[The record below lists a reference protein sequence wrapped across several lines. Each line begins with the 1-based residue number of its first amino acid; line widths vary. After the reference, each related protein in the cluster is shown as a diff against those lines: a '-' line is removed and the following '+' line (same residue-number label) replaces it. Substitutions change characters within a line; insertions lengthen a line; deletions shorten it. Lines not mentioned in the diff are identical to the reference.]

1 VIQKL
6 LCFPSLKFRKSSV
19 LSDVPS
25 WFVALSRTLSP
36 MHTNGF
42 DIDFL
47 SFFGRF
53 QAQVLETG
61 DHIRYE
67 EVSGLFFY
75 LHVL

>member
-1 VIQKL
+1 
-6 LCFPSLKFRKSSV
+6 
-19 LSDVPS
+19 
-25 WFVALSRTLSP
+25 

-67 EVSGLFFY
+67 EVSRLVFY
-75 LHVL
+75 LHVLSVSRD